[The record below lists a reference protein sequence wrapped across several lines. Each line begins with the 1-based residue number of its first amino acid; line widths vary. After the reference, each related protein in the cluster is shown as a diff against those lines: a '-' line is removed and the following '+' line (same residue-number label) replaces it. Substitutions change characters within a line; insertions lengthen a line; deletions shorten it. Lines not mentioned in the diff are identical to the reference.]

1 MKTRDLTLISAS
13 AAVISVCA
21 WISIPSA
28 VAFSMQLFGIFC
40 SLFLL
45 GGKRG
50 LVSLLVYVL
59 LGCAGLPV
67 FSGFSGGLGVL
78 FGPTGGF
85 IPGFLAAGL
94 VMWALEKHSRECIRA
109 GAALV
114 VIYLFGSVGY
124 WLYAG
129 GSFAAALL
137 VCVVPYIIPDVLKL
151 CLAHLAAGRL
161 KKLLKI

>member
-1 MKTRDLTLISAS
+1 MKARDLTLISAS

-28 VAFSMQLFGIFC
+28 VAFTMQLFGIFC

-50 LVSLLVYVL
+50 TLSVLIYVL

-67 FSGFSGGLGVL
+67 FSGFSGGFGVL

-94 VMWALEKHSRECIRA
+94 VMWALEKYSCACVRA
-109 GAALV
+109 AAALAAV
-114 VIYLFGSVGY
+114 YLFGSIGY
-124 WLYAG
+124 WLHAG

-137 VCVVPYIIPDVLKL
+137 VCAVPYVVPDVLKL
-151 CLAHLAAGRL
+151 CLAQLAAGRL